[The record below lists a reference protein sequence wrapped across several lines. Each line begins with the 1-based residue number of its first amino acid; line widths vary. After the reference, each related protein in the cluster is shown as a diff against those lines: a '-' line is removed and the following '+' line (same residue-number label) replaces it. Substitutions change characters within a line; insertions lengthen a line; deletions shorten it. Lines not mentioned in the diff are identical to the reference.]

1 MLFSLLS
8 IIGIAIAIYGVITE
22 AIPLGIIFIISL
34 AVFLYVL
41 FSLLNK
47 GMRLTE
53 LGIVMFVV
61 SLLLL
66 MYAACYLF
74 LDIDVKA
81 LLGL

>member
-41 FSLLNK
+41 SSLLNR

-66 MYAACYLF
+66 MYTVCYLF
-74 LDIDVKA
+74 LDINVKA
-81 LLGL
+81 MLGL